1 MRTKM
6 IAVLLLA
13 MMPAAAHAQFG
24 DILKKIDPSKI
35 KKTVDVAR
43 AANREFTEGEEADI
57 GRVVS
62 ARVLATYPLAK
73 DDKVQQYVTLVGN
86 TVASYSARPT
96 LEWHFAVV
104 ETPIVNA
111 FSAPGGF
118 IFITTGA
125 LKQMNSEAE
134 LAGVLGHEIAHVTQ
148 KHILKEIKRSNL
160 MSASLSLAQ
169 ESSAGAQWLNDDY
182 ANKIGKIAVE
192 KLFTTGLSRSDEA
205 EADRIGFELA
215 DASGY
220 RAAEMMTFLASL
232 EKLEGSSPLKQLTA
246 THPRAKD
253 RIATLKPLV
262 RDPNRG
268 ALLAERW
275 AAWTVNLSRSAT

>member
-1 MRTKM
+1 MFTILL
-6 IAVLLLA
+6 IATS
-13 MMPAAAHAQFG
+13 AHAQFG
-24 DILKKIDPSKI
+24 DILKRVDPNKV

-57 GRVVS
+57 GRVVA
-62 ARVLATYPLAK
+62 ARVLATYPLVK
-73 DDKVQQYVTLVGN
+73 DDKLQQYVTLVGN
-86 TVASYSARPT
+86 TVAAYSARPT
-96 LEWHFAVV
+96 LEWHFAVID
-104 ETPIVNA
+104 TSIVNA

-134 LAGVLGHEIAHVTQ
+134 LAGVLGHEIGHITQ
-148 KHILKEIKRSNL
+148 KHILKEIKRSNV
-160 MSASLSLAQ
+160 MSAGLSLAQ
-169 ESSAGAQWLNDDY
+169 ETSAGAQWLNDDY
-182 ANKIGKIAVE
+182 ARKIGQLAYD

-205 EADRIGFELA
+205 EADRIGFELT

-220 RAAEMMTFLASL
+220 RAAELLTFLASL
-232 EKLEGSSPLKQLTA
+232 EKLEGTSALKTLTA
-246 THPRAKD
+246 THPAPQD

-275 AAWTVNLSRSAT
+275 SQWTVNLSRSAT

>member
-1 MRTKM
+1 MRTQSISILL
-6 IAVLLLA
+6 IACA
-13 MMPAAAHAQFG
+13 TAAYAQFG
-24 DILKKIDPSKI
+24 DILKRIDPSKV

-62 ARVLATYPLAK
+62 ARVLATYPLVK
-73 DDKVQQYVTLVGN
+73 DDKLQQYVTLVGN
-86 TVASYSARPT
+86 TVAAYSARPT
-96 LEWHFAVV
+96 LEWHFAVID
-104 ETPIVNA
+104 TPIVNA
-111 FSAPGGF
+111 FSTPGGF

-125 LKQMNSEAE
+125 LKLMTSEAE

-160 MSASLSLAQ
+160 MSASLTLAQ

-182 ANKIGKIAVE
+182 ANKIGKIAFD

-215 DASGY
+215 DAAGY
-220 RAAEMMTFLASL
+220 RAGELLTFLAAL
-232 EKLEGSSPLKQLTA
+232 EKMEGTSALKQLTA
-246 THPRAKD
+246 THPRPKD

-268 ALLAERW
+268 AVLADRW
-275 AAWTVNLSRSAT
+275 TQWTMNLSRSAT

>member
-1 MRTKM
+1 MYTRMFTILL
-6 IAVLLLA
+6 IATS
-13 MMPAAAHAQFG
+13 AHAQFG
-24 DILKKIDPSKI
+24 DILKRVDPSKI

-57 GRVVS
+57 GRVVA
-62 ARVLATYPLAK
+62 ARVLATYSLTK
-73 DDKVQQYVTLVGN
+73 DDKLQQYVTLVGD
-86 TVASYSARPT
+86 TVAAYSARPT
-96 LEWHFAVV
+96 LEWHFAVID
-104 ETPIVNA
+104 TPIVNA

-125 LKQMNSEAE
+125 LKQMSSEAE

-148 KHILKEIKRSNL
+148 KHILKEIKRSNV
-160 MSASLSLAQ
+160 MSAGLSLAQ
-169 ESSAGAQWLNDDY
+169 ETSAGAQWLNDDY
-182 ANKIGKIAVE
+182 ASKIGKIAFD

-220 RAAEMMTFLASL
+220 RAAEMLTFLASL
-232 EKLEGSSPLKQLTA
+232 QKLEGTSALKTLTA
-246 THPRAKD
+246 THPAPKD

-268 ALLAERW
+268 ALLAQRW
-275 AAWTVNLSRSAT
+275 SQWTANLSRSAT